1 MGIARKS
8 LSFILSQFKQ
18 HLSLHQRKPSLRASM
33 TDKERGSH
41 FSAFPG
47 KVDDMAA
54 YFRRCFCVLGA
65 VCFCLV
71 SFLSQ
76 MLKLVVNFMN
86 FTLSEQ
92 FVNPA
97 KVHSVNELFWERIRA
112 SNCFRCQ
119 IYLFG
124 KTKMCWSQNWA
135 YPRFPVILVFQYC
148 HQQYLNGKYP
158 GKCDTFKVHTQT
170 RMHRV

>member
-1 MGIARKS
+1 MGIASKS
-8 LSFILSQFKQ
+8 LSFILSRFNR
-18 HLSLHQRKPSLRASM
+18 HLSLHQRKPWLIASM

-71 SFLSQ
+71 LFLSQ

-86 FTLSEQ
+86 FTLLGQ

-97 KVHSVNELFWERIRA
+97 KVHSVDELFWERVRA
-112 SNCFRCQ
+112 PNCFRCQ
-119 IYLFG
+119 IYLLG
-124 KTKMCWSQNWA
+124 ETKMC
-135 YPRFPVILVFQYC
+135 
-148 HQQYLNGKYP
+148 
-158 GKCDTFKVHTQT
+158 
-170 RMHRV
+170 